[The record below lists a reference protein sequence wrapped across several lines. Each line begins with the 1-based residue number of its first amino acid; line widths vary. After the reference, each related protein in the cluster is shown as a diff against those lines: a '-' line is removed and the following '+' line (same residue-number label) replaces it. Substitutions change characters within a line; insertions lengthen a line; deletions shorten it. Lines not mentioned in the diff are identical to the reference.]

1 MAELFFQH
9 EAMTYLFDTKLL
21 KLYRLE
27 GTQTVEIENQE
38 TRRNVRLSA
47 SEISREQAF
56 KMVAKR
62 CHR

>member
-38 TRRNVRLSA
+38 TRRNVRLNA

-56 KMVAKR
+56 KMVAK
-62 CHR
+62 